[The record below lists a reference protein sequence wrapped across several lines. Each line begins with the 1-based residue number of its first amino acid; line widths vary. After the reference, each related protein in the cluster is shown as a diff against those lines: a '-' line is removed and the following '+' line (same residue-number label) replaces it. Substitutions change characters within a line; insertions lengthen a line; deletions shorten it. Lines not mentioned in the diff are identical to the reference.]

1 MSEPQINWI
10 NISGSG
16 VFHQVRDELLDTII
30 ENAPIPAKITAPKT
44 RCWFSSDSFL
54 SDATLGRPGWLR
66 QTALREL
73 QVLSGYSV
81 VYMVCGTGWQTQTHD
96 DIGVSLSGCCELCNH
111 GTRNDLYF
119 MFPVYGVS
127 NNLPSNTADFSRN
140 DVFVLCESCFSGT
153 HREVTPRKWIEH
165 GDMIRGCPFNTVL
178 NKDVIE
184 CFVDTITTPDWWNR
198 KNAPRHFGY
207 WTPCVNSPL
216 PYNK

>member
-73 QVLSGYSV
+73 QVLSG
-81 VYMVCGTGWQTQTHD
+81 
-96 DIGVSLSGCCELCNH
+96 
-111 GTRNDLYF
+111 
-119 MFPVYGVS
+119 
-127 NNLPSNTADFSRN
+127 
-140 DVFVLCESCFSGT
+140 T